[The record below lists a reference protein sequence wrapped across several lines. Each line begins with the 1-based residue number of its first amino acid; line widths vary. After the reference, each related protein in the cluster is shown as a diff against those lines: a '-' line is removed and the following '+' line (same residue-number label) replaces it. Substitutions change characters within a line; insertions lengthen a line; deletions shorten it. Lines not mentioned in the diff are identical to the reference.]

1 MWLTQRI
8 LECLQENIATI
19 ITACKEQKEQIVIPT
34 IILVLSSL
42 STHTQW
48 CLRKCYDHIG
58 LAPEFVTL
66 EGKVL
71 EKLLTL
77 SSDAF
82 TACGVDGI
90 SCPDCITPL
99 TPLHLPLAHQAR
111 RALLSLSLRLAP
123 PRYLLSFSSPTDAPR
138 LSLQLATV
146 PPPDVYCFSQDSEI
160 LGNIKRFY
168 ATLQA
173 QRSPSAAQLQQSL
186 AALLTFRSSNML
198 WSSAAVTLPRC
209 CSLLHPGDPVNDMV
223 VDSCFQYARAV
234 SHGGDAAL
242 SAKKKEGETRLE
254 DSRAV
259 IDALCTALLATL
271 PSNPA
276 WVSRY
281 IHQVLLY
288 RRPHA

>member
-1 MWLTQRI
+1 M
-8 LECLQENIATI
+8 
-19 ITACKEQKEQIVIPT
+19 
-34 IILVLSSL
+34 
-42 STHTQW
+42 
-48 CLRKCYDHIG
+48 
-58 LAPEFVTL
+58 
-66 EGKVL
+66 
-71 EKLLTL
+71 
-77 SSDAF
+77 
-82 TACGVDGI
+82 
-90 SCPDCITPL
+90 
-99 TPLHLPLAHQAR
+99 
-111 RALLSLSLRLAP
+111 
-123 PRYLLSFSSPTDAPR
+123 
-138 LSLQLATV
+138 